1 MANVDDEAILLD
13 FAMLGG
19 TELFLGVMPQGLE
32 RQVVM
37 LLRCCSELIA
47 VIPSH
52 RFSR

>member
-1 MANVDDEAILLD
+1 MASVDDEAILLD

-19 TELFLGVMPQGLE
+19 TELFLGVMP
-32 RQVVM
+32 RKASCAIAV
-37 LLRCCSELIA
+37 LLRTHV